1 MGNFNN
7 AEKQALCI
15 VWGPL
20 IGVWRHQQQVMRDMG
35 CGNMTIIMV
44 QFNKPIASTSTE
56 EQSSQSDPAA
66 SESKLEES

>member
-1 MGNFNN
+1 
-7 AEKQALCI
+7 
-15 VWGPL
+15 L